1 MMPALFRKIK
11 ATRAIFKGS
20 HLAKPTLMFLL
31 TISLLLIP
39 TLLASCKNNTERENT
54 MIQNTTIPVI
64 DVNAPT
70 KTETATFA
78 LG

>member
-1 MMPALFRKIK
+1 MPALFRKIK
-11 ATRAIFKGS
+11 ITRATFKGTRPM
-20 HLAKPTLMFLL
+20 KQTLMLL
-31 TISLLLIP
+31 LAISLLSIP
-39 TLLASCKNNTERENT
+39 ALLASCQNNSERENA
-54 MIQNTTIPVI
+54 MIKNTTIPVI